1 MGSADKLSKIILNPV
16 RMRIIQFLMIHGRG
30 TASQFKEA
38 LLDVPVASL
47 YRHIKV
53 LEEAQI
59 LLVASETRIRGAV
72 EKTYELNHESP
83 LGETPSNGNALQLIN
98 STLIEVMAS
107 FNRYFVKEDAKPME
121 DMLFVSSSTLLLSD
135 DEYEEVLK
143 KIGLTLSDAIQNK
156 PSKARKVRRLTL
168 VSSPADDE

>member
-38 LLDVPVASL
+38 LWMSWWPVY

-59 LLVASETRIRGAV
+59 LLVTSETRIRG
-72 EKTYELNHESP
+72 
-83 LGETPSNGNALQLIN
+83 
-98 STLIEVMAS
+98 
-107 FNRYFVKEDAKPME
+107 
-121 DMLFVSSSTLLLSD
+121 LL
-135 DEYEEVLK
+135 K
-143 KIGLTLSDAIQNK
+143 
-156 PSKARKVRRLTL
+156 RRM
-168 VSSPADDE
+168 S

>member
-1 MGSADKLSKIILNPV
+1 M
-16 RMRIIQFLMIHGRG
+16 
-30 TASQFKEA
+30 T
-38 LLDVPVASL
+38 
-47 YRHIKV
+47 
-53 LEEAQI
+53 
-59 LLVASETRIRGAV
+59 SETRIRGAV

-135 DEYEEVLK
+135 DEYEEILK
-143 KIGLTLSDAIQNK
+143 KIGLILSDAIQNK
-156 PSKARKVRRLTL
+156 PSKVRKVRRLTL